1 MTQIVCKDTHKRR
14 DYKIKLHLFTFI
26 QLINRSFACGEVRE
40 VRGKLRD
47 KCPMFKLEDYCLLT
61 SRTTVGS
68 DNFFNFNKFPH
79 LRN

>member
-40 VRGKLRD
+40 VRGKLREVRG
-47 KCPMFKLEDYCLLT
+47 KLE
-61 SRTTVGS
+61 GS
-68 DNFFNFNKFPH
+68 
-79 LRN
+79 